1 MRQNILKAG
10 MAVSLG
16 CLAIGMYVGAQ
27 SAAEA
32 PAGFD
37 GHTNGAISQTE
48 MDTAAGVFS
57 EIDTPE
63 KGLGPMYNGV
73 SCAECH
79 QNMAVGGGAQA
90 QVLRAGHTSRGEH
103 SRDNYLHDFRRR
115 RDTNGSSATFTAASA
130 VLSNGD
136 VIPDR
141 SLINQRAIC
150 ADAQPHATTSDNTST
165 GRISLSVLGDGFVE
179 AVPDATFLALAKQ
192 NHGEAVMVPVL
203 ETPSATEVGRFG
215 WKTQHASLLSFAG
228 DAYFNEMGI
237 TNELFPD
244 EITTVCEPPGVP
256 HPNDVDRDLGSLAA
270 FMRATKVP
278 SRGAITPQVNQGQ
291 AIFEAIGCASCHV
304 ATLVTAP
311 AGTVIHGGAYVVPD
325 ALGGKQFHPFGDFLL
340 HDIGTSDGIQQNG
353 PADTANKMRTSPLWG
368 LRTRTQLMHDGSVTT
383 IEEAVQRHSHEA
395 AGEALRFR
403 SLPSA
408 QKQLIYTFLRSL

>member
-10 MAVSLG
+10 IAVTFG

-27 SAAEA
+27 SVAEA

-37 GHTNGAISQTE
+37 GQTNGALSQTD
-48 MDTAAGVFS
+48 MNTAAGVFS
-57 EIDTPE
+57 EIGTPE

-79 QNMAVGGGAQA
+79 QNMAMGGGAQA

-103 SRDNYLHDFRRR
+103 AHDNYLHDFRRR
-115 RDTNGSSATFTAASA
+115 RDTNGSSATFTAAAA
-130 VLSNGD
+130 VLNNGD

-150 ADAQPHATTSDNTST
+150 ADAQPHATTNDNTST

-203 ETPSATEVGRFG
+203 ETPTTTEVGRFG
-215 WKTQHASLLSFAG
+215 WKTQHASLMSFAG

-278 SRGAITPQVNQGQ
+278 PRGPITQQVTQGQ
-291 AIFEAIGCASCHV
+291 AIFAAIGCASCHV
-304 ATLVTAP
+304 GTLVTAP
-311 AGTVIHGGAYVVPD
+311 AGTAIHGGAYVVPD

-353 PADTANKMRTSPLWG
+353 PADTAYKMRTAPLWG

-383 IEEAVQRHSHEA
+383 IEEAVQKHSHEA
-395 AGEALRFR
+395 ADEAQRFR
-403 SLPSA
+403 NLSPA
-408 QKQLIYTFLRSL
+408 QKQLVYAFLRSL

>member
-1 MRQNILKAG
+1 MRHNILKASI
-10 MAVSLG
+10 VVTFG

-37 GHTNGAISQTE
+37 GQTNGALSQTD
-48 MDTAAGVFS
+48 MNSAAGVFS

-79 QNMAVGGGAQA
+79 QNMAMGGGAQA
-90 QVLRAGHTSRGEH
+90 QVLRAGHTARGEH
-103 SRDNYLHDFRRR
+103 AHDNYLHDFRRR
-115 RDTNGSSATFTAASA
+115 RDTNGSSATFTAAGA
-130 VLSNGD
+130 VLNNGD

-150 ADAQPHATTSDNTST
+150 ADAQPHATTNENTST

-179 AVPDATFLALAKQ
+179 AVPDATFLTLAKQ

-203 ETPSATEVGRFG
+203 ETPTTTEVGRFG

-256 HPNDVDRDLGSLAA
+256 HPNDVDHDLGSLAA

-278 SRGAITPQVNQGQ
+278 SRGPITPQVNQGQ
-291 AIFEAIGCASCHV
+291 AIFAAIGCASCHV
-304 ATLVTAP
+304 TTLVTAP
-311 AGTVIHGGAYVVPD
+311 AGTAIHGGAYIVPD

-353 PADTANKMRTSPLWG
+353 PADTAYKMRTSPLWG

-383 IEEAVQRHSHEA
+383 IEDAVQKHSHEA
-395 AGEALRFR
+395 ADEAQRFR
-403 SLPSA
+403 NLSLA
-408 QKQLIYTFLRSL
+408 QKQLVYAFLRSL

>member
-1 MRQNILKAG
+1 MRSTILKSTVLA
-10 MAVSLG
+10 AFTFS
-16 CLAIGMYVGAQ
+16 AIGMYVGAQ
-27 SAAEA
+27 SVSEA

-37 GHTNGAISQTE
+37 NQTNGTMTQAD

-79 QNMAVGGGAQA
+79 QNMATGGGAQA
-90 QVLRAGHTSRGEH
+90 QVLRAGHTARGEH
-103 SRDNYLHDFRRR
+103 SGDNYFHDFRRR

-130 VLSNGD
+130 VLTNGD

-150 ADAQPHATTSDNTST
+150 ADAQPHSTTNDNTRT

-179 AVPDATFLALAKQ
+179 AVPDSTFIALAKQ
-192 NHGEAVMVPVL
+192 NHGEFVMVPVL
-203 ETPSATEVGRFG
+203 EAPSTTEVGRFG

-244 EITTVCEPPGVP
+244 ELTTVCEPAGVP

-278 SRGAITPQVNQGQ
+278 PRGPITPQVNQGQ
-291 AIFEAIGCASCHV
+291 AIFEAIGCAHCHV
-304 ATLVTAP
+304 GTLVTAP
-311 AGTVIHGGAYVVPD
+311 AGVTIHGGLYSVSA

-340 HDIGTSDGIQQNG
+340 HDIGTGDGIQQNG
-353 PADTANKMRTSPLWG
+353 PTDTANKIRTAPLWG
-368 LRTRTQLMHDGSVTT
+368 LRTRTQLLHDGSVATVEDA
-383 IEEAVQRHSHEA
+383 IQRHSHEA
-395 AGEALRFR
+395 ADEALRYRFL
-403 SLPSA
+403 SPA
-408 QKQLIYTFLRSL
+408 QKQLIYLFLRSL

>member
-10 MAVSLG
+10 IAVTFG
-16 CLAIGMYVGAQ
+16 CLAIGMYGGAQ

-37 GHTNGAISQTE
+37 GQTNGALSQTD
-48 MDTAAGVFS
+48 MNAAAGVFS

-79 QNMAVGGGAQA
+79 QNMAMGGGAQA

-103 SRDNYLHDFRRR
+103 FHDNYLHDFRRR

-136 VIPDR
+136 MIPDR

-150 ADAQPHATTSDNTST
+150 ADAQPHATTNDNTST

-192 NHGEAVMVPVL
+192 NHGETVMVPVL
-203 ETPSATEVGRFG
+203 ETPTTTEVGRFG

-237 TNELFPD
+237 TNDFFPD

-278 SRGAITPQVNQGQ
+278 SRGPITPQANQGQ
-291 AIFEAIGCASCHV
+291 AIFAAIGCASCHV
-304 ATLVTAP
+304 STLVTAP
-311 AGTVIHGGAYVVPD
+311 AGTAIHGGAYVVPD

-353 PADTANKMRTSPLWG
+353 PADTAYKMRTSPLWG

-383 IEEAVQRHSHEA
+383 IEEAVQKHSHEA
-395 AGEALRFR
+395 ADEAQRFR
-403 SLPSA
+403 NLSPA
-408 QKQLIYTFLRSL
+408 QKQLVYAFLRSL

>member
-1 MRQNILKAG
+1 MGQNILRAG
-10 MAVSLG
+10 FVVAFG
-16 CLAIGMYVGAQ
+16 CLAIGAYVGAQ
-27 SAAEA
+27 NAAEA

-37 GHTNGAISQTE
+37 GHTNGAISQPE
-48 MDTAAGVFS
+48 MDGAAEVFS

-63 KGLGPMYNGV
+63 KGLGPIYNGV

-79 QNMAVGGGAQA
+79 QNMAMGGGAQA

-103 SRDNYLHDFRRR
+103 AHDSYLHDFRRR
-115 RDTNGSSATFTAASA
+115 RDTNGSSATFTAAAA
-130 VLSNGD
+130 VLNNGD

-150 ADAQPHATTSDNTST
+150 ADAQPHATINENTST

-203 ETPSATEVGRFG
+203 ETPTTMEVGRFG

-237 TNELFPD
+237 TNEFFPD
-244 EITTVCEPPGVP
+244 EITTVCEPAGVP
-256 HPNDVDRDLGSLAA
+256 HPNDVDHDLGSLAA

-278 SRGAITPQVNQGQ
+278 SRGPITPQVNQGQ
-291 AIFEAIGCASCHV
+291 AIFAAIGCASCHV

-311 AGTVIHGGAYVVPD
+311 AGTAIHGGAYMVPD

-353 PADTANKMRTSPLWG
+353 PADTANKMRTAPLWG
-368 LRTRTQLMHDGSVTT
+368 LRTRTQLMHDGSAMT
-383 IEEAVQRHSHEA
+383 IEEAIQRHSHEA
-395 AGEALRFR
+395 ADEAQRFR
-403 SLPSA
+403 NLSAA
-408 QKQLIYTFLRSL
+408 QKQLVYAFLRSL

>member
-1 MRQNILKAG
+1 MRQNILKASIG
-10 MAVSLG
+10 VTFG
-16 CLAIGMYVGAQ
+16 CLAICMYVGAQ

-37 GHTNGAISQTE
+37 GYTNGAISQAE
-48 MDTAAGVFS
+48 MDSAAGIFS

-103 SRDNYLHDFRRR
+103 AHDNYLHDFRRR
-115 RDTNGSSATFTAASA
+115 HDTNGSSATFTAASA

-150 ADAQPHATTSDNTST
+150 ADAQPHATTNDNTST
-165 GRISLSVLGDGFVE
+165 GRLSLSVLGDGFVE

-192 NHGEAVMVPVL
+192 NHGEAIMVPIL
-203 ETPSATEVGRFG
+203 ETPNTTEVGRFG

-278 SRGAITPQVNQGQ
+278 SRGPITPQVIQGQ
-291 AIFEAIGCASCHV
+291 VIFATIGCVSCHI
-304 ATLVTAP
+304 ATLATAP
-311 AGTVIHGGAYVVPD
+311 ARTAIHGGAYVLPD

-340 HDIGTSDGIQQNG
+340 HDIGTGDGIQQNG
-353 PADTANKMRTSPLWG
+353 PADTANKIRTSPLWG

-383 IEEAVQRHSHEA
+383 IEEAVQRHTREA
-395 AGEALRFR
+395 ADEAQRFR
-403 SLPSA
+403 NLSPA
-408 QKQLIYTFLRSL
+408 QKQLVYVFLRSL